1 MLRKQMGTGI
11 GLPRT
16 RPDQRRGS
24 CRGHYGFCWGLVED
38 LEIKTAGEASS
49 ANQRKKEHK
58 KLMFYDLGSKN
69 SQHL

>member
-1 MLRKQMGTGI
+1 MSVRSEQVIPPLPQNQSATGI
-11 GLPRT
+11 
-16 RPDQRRGS
+16 
-24 CRGHYGFCWGLVED
+24 GHYGFCWGLVED